1 MYRTY
6 ATLLVLV
13 LFAVLLAGCAEN
25 RTFPPKV
32 ETVRERVAEFPV
44 ARVYTKAVSVARG
57 KTVYAFVRASQEI
70 DIYVDGVRTNSIG
83 GLGFERGNF
92 QRLSDIG
99 VDTDGGLLALDS
111 ARKLL
116 RKFTPEGM
124 FVSEFRFESLS
135 QPELFCVA
143 PDGTLFV
150 YDAAPSEIVCFS
162 PLDAREFN
170 RFGRF
175 ELNQPQNLDCN
186 KDYLWAQNR
195 DREATQV
202 FSLLGQLDLA
212 VKLFQA
218 LDRVGN
224 MFGYYQGEGSHNVV
238 TPPLSLTVQGD
249 LVTVLWGNEIW
260 LDRLVYGRGD
270 DETQ

>member
-1 MYRTY
+1 MFR
-6 ATLLVLV
+6 
-13 LFAVLLAGCAEN
+13 AVAALSAFSLLALLMASCAEN
-25 RTFPPKV
+25 RVLPPQR
-32 ETVRERVAEFPV
+32 ESNRERVAEFPV
-44 ARVYTKAVSVARG
+44 ARLYTKAVSNARG
-57 KTVYAFVRASQEI
+57 KTVFAYVRSSQEI
-70 DIYVDGVRTNSIG
+70 DIFVDGLRVNSIG
-83 GLGFERGNF
+83 GLGFERSNF

-99 VDTDGGLLALDS
+99 VDADGGLLALDS
-111 ARKLL
+111 AQKLL

-124 FVSEFRFESLS
+124 FVSEFSLETLS

-150 YDAAPSEIVCFS
+150 YDAAPSEIICYS
-162 PLDAREFN
+162 PLDGREFH

-195 DREATQV
+195 ERESTQV
-202 FSLLGQLDLA
+202 FTLLGQLDIE

-224 MFGYYQGEGSHNVV
+224 MFGYYQGEGPHSVLA
-238 TPPLSLTVQGD
+238 PPLSITVQGD
-249 LVTVLWGNEIW
+249 LVTVLWSNAIW
-260 LDRLVYGRGD
+260 LDKLVYGRSG